1 MDYYFYRSNCGSIFK
16 FIITVVIPSTI
27 IRSKRIATTLRPFIF
42 LIGPSAMKYVAIVST
57 NVKNTMK
64 KVFAKIDV
72 LPGG

>member
-1 MDYYFYRSNCGSIFK
+1 MIRVVTPKVIIKKSNIR
-16 FIITVVIPSTI
+16 TI
-27 IRSKRIATTLRPFIF
+27 LSPLIF
-42 LIGPSAMKYVAIVST
+42 LIGSSAMKYVAIVST